1 MVNSNLLSP
10 AIDLVH
16 EYGHTSKSLVPPSK
30 YKNDYKKLHKMKS
43 LKLFFIIC
51 LLTTMSC
58 TQKINKKEAINTICY
73 IDSVKINP
81 SLREIILMYI
91 HQHPSYKSYCLNNRS
106 SKYYLNSGLK
116 QKHINVDDGD
126 DYVIL
131 SPTYSYKAECNN
143 VKNQMPSCYF
153 KLNGRLIFIASNSDF
168 LRKFEVMDAPFKNKY
183 VTNMS
188 LKEYFSNSWLIRIDI
203 FDGYANIIKKNLWGY

>member
-1 MVNSNLLSP
+1 
-10 AIDLVH
+10 
-16 EYGHTSKSLVPPSK
+16 
-30 YKNDYKKLHKMKS
+30 MKS

-58 TQKINKKEAINTICY
+58 THKVAKKEAINTICY

-91 HQHPSYKSYCLNNRS
+91 HQHPSYKSYCLHNEC
-106 SKYYLNSGLK
+106 SKYYLNNG
-116 QKHINVDDGD
+116 QKEENINDKDN
-126 DYVIL
+126 YVIL

-143 VKNQMPSCYF
+143 IKNQMPSCYF

-168 LRKFEVMDAPFKNKY
+168 LRKLEVMDAPFKNKY
-183 VTNMS
+183 VSNMS
-188 LKEYFSNSWLIRIDI
+188 LKEYFSNSWLLEVDI
-203 FDGYANIIKKNLWGY
+203 FDGYVNIVKKNLWKY

>member
-1 MVNSNLLSP
+1 
-10 AIDLVH
+10 
-16 EYGHTSKSLVPPSK
+16 
-30 YKNDYKKLHKMKS
+30 MKS

-58 TQKINKKEAINTICY
+58 THKVAKKEAINTICY

-106 SKYYLNSGLK
+106 SKYYLNNGLK

-131 SPTYSYKAECNN
+131 SPTYNYKGEYTKINN
-143 VKNQMPSCYF
+143 RMPSCYF
-153 KLNGRLIFIASNSDF
+153 KLNGRLIFLASNSDF
-168 LRKFEVMDAPFKNKY
+168 LRELEVMDVPFKKKY
-183 VTNMS
+183 ASNMS
-188 LKEYFSNSWLIRIDI
+188 SKEYISNSWLIKVSM
-203 FDGYANIIKKNLWGY
+203 FDDNATIIKKNLWGVTNIKLGAPGKFKAPIIKNKLRYKS